1 MIKRELLKNKAAKFR
16 KDLKLS
22 PTSPVDVIDICKLEK
37 INLIF
42 KPFNRESFSGI
53 SMKEKDEMFIVI
65 NSSKTL
71 GHQNFT
77 IAHEFYHLF
86 YEKGF
91 EKSICKISNIKEERE
106 RDANCFA
113 INFLVPDQAVT
124 KFFRDIKIDPPI
136 SDIVRFESIF
146 KISHKAMLIK
156 LERMGM
162 ISNEYL
168 KEIEVGVIRLA
179 EEMEI
184 DNSLYRPTEELQ
196 IYSDYVVLAR
206 KAYDADKISIGKFE
220 ELLQKINKTLE
231 DLYSDEQIKLD
242 MDKYG
247 DV

>member
-1 MIKRELLKNKAAKFR
+1 MNRSSLKNKATKFR

-22 PTSPVDVIDICKLEK
+22 PTAPVDVVDICKLKK

-42 KPFNRESFSGI
+42 KPYSRESFSGI
-53 SMKEKDEMFIVI
+53 SMKIDEELFIVV

-91 EKSICKISNIKEERE
+91 EKSICKISNIEEENE
-106 RDANCFA
+106 RDANYFA
-113 INFLVPDQAVT
+113 INFLVPDNAVT
-124 KFFRDIKIDPPI
+124 KLFGDTKGDLKV

-146 KISHKAMLIK
+146 KVSHKAMLIK
-156 LERMGM
+156 LENMGM
-162 ISNEYL
+162 ITSEYL
-168 KEIEVGVIRLA
+168 KKIESGVIKQA

-184 DNSLYRPTEELQ
+184 DHSLYRPTEKLQ
-196 IYSDYVVLAR
+196 IISDYVMLAR
-206 KAYDADKISIGKFE
+206 KAYEADKISIGKFE
-220 ELLQKINKTLE
+220 ELLYKLDLAIE
-231 DLYSDEQIKLD
+231 DLYSDEQIKRD

>member
-1 MIKRELLKNKAAKFR
+1 MDRSSLKNKAVKFR

-22 PTSPVDVIDICKLEK
+22 SMTPVDVVDVCRLKK

-42 KPFNRESFSGI
+42 KPYGRDSFSGI
-53 SMKEKDEMFIVI
+53 SMKIDRDMFVVV

-91 EKSICKISNIKEERE
+91 EKSICKISNIEEEKE
-106 RDANCFA
+106 RDAHCFA
-113 INFLVPDQAVT
+113 INFLVPDEAVT
-124 KFFRDIKIDPPI
+124 KFFGDTKSDPKVG
-136 SDIVRFESIF
+136 DIVRFESIY

-162 ISNEYL
+162 LSSEYL
-168 KEIEVGVIRLA
+168 KEIERGIIKFA
-179 EEMEI
+179 KEMEI
-184 DNSLYRPTEELQ
+184 DQSLYRPTEKLQ
-196 IYSDYVVLAR
+196 IISDYVMLAR
-206 KAYDADKISIGKFE
+206 KAYEEKKISIGKFE
-220 ELLQKINKTLE
+220 ELLRKVDLTL
-231 DLYSDEQIKLD
+231 DDMYSDEQIKLD

>member
-1 MIKRELLKNKAAKFR
+1 MNRSLLKKKADRFR

-22 PTSPVDVIDICKLEK
+22 PIAPVDVIDVCKLKK

-42 KPFNRESFSGI
+42 KPYSRESFSGI
-53 SMKEKDEMFIVI
+53 SMKIDEELFIVV

-77 IAHEFYHLF
+77 IGHEFYHLF

-91 EKSICKISNIKEERE
+91 EKSICKIAETKEEHE

-113 INFLVPDQAVT
+113 INFLVPDEAVT
-124 KFFRDIKIDPPI
+124 NFFGDEKGEPEV
-136 SDIVRFESIF
+136 SDIVRFESIY

-156 LERMGM
+156 LERMG
-162 ISNEYL
+162 IITSEYL
-168 KEIEVGVIRLA
+168 KKIESGVIKQA

-184 DNSLYRPTEELQ
+184 DHSLYRPTEKLQ
-196 IYSDYVVLAR
+196 IISDYVMLAR
-206 KAYDADKISIGKFE
+206 KAYEADKISIGKFE
-220 ELLQKINKTLE
+220 ELLYKLDLAIE
-231 DLYSDEQIKLD
+231 DLYSDEQIKRD

>member
-1 MIKRELLKNKAAKFR
+1 MNRSSLKKKADKFR

-22 PTSPVDVIDICKLEK
+22 SIAPVDVVDVCKLKK

-42 KPFNRESFSGI
+42 KPYSRASFSGI
-53 SMKEKDEMFIVI
+53 SMKIDAELFIVV

-91 EKSICKISNIKEERE
+91 EKSICKISNIEEENE
-106 RDANCFA
+106 RDAHSFA
-113 INFLVPDQAVT
+113 INFLVPDDAVT
-124 KFFRDIKIDPPI
+124 KFFENTKGDLNV

-146 KISHKAMLIK
+146 KISHRAMLIK
-156 LERMGM
+156 LKNMGM
-162 ISNEYL
+162 ITGKYL
-168 KEIEVGVIRLA
+168 KDFERGVIKLA
-179 EEMEI
+179 KEMEI
-184 DNSLYRPTEELQ
+184 DPSLYRPTEKLQ
-196 IYSDYVVLAR
+196 IISDYLMLAR
-206 KAYDADKISIGKFE
+206 KAYEAEKISIGKFE
-220 ELLQKINKTLE
+220 ELLQKIGLTIE
-231 DLYSDEQIKLD
+231 DLYSDEQIKRD

>member
-1 MIKRELLKNKAAKFR
+1 MGCSSLKKKADKFR
-16 KDLKLS
+16 KELKLS
-22 PTSPVDVIDICKLEK
+22 PIAPADVVDVCKLKK

-42 KPFNRESFSGI
+42 KPYSRESFSGI
-53 SMKEKDEMFIVI
+53 SMKIEEEMFIVV

-91 EKSICKISNIKEERE
+91 EKSICKISNIEEENE
-106 RDANCFA
+106 RDANYFA
-113 INFLVPDQAVT
+113 INFLVPDKAVA
-124 KFFRDIKIDPPI
+124 KFFGDTKGDPQV

-146 KISHKAMLIK
+146 KVSHKAMLIK
-156 LERMGM
+156 LQNMGM
-162 ISNEYL
+162 VTGEYV
-168 KEIEVGVIRLA
+168 KEIEGGVIKLA

-184 DNSLYRPTEELQ
+184 DNSLYRPTEKLQ
-196 IYSDYVVLAR
+196 IFSDYVMLAR
-206 KAYDADKISIGKFE
+206 KAYEADKISIGKFE
-220 ELLQKINKTLE
+220 ELLYKLGLTIEN
-231 DLYSDEQIKLD
+231 LYSDEQIKRD